1 MIEMEMNRMKRKVL
15 SFAMI
20 AALCLTMLPTAG
32 WAADAPVE
40 YIDFD
45 ENGVQITEPRS
56 CDQYSLVTENNTEW
70 NDSGENDGW
79 YVVNGTVEIGSA
91 GDDSAEDGSSDVDV
105 QRVTVGGDVHLILT
119 NNAKLTVNGGISVN
133 AGNSLTVYAQPAEND
148 KTTGSLTVENVEE
161 GNAGIGGDVQQ
172 SGGTITINGGEI
184 TATGGIGGAGIGG
197 GSKINVSGGTITIN
211 GGEITANGG
220 GNGAGIGGGS
230 ASSGGIITING
241 GTIATTGG
249 NLGAGIGSLGAGG
262 TIEINGGDIT
272 ATGGN
277 LGAGI
282 GGGDNDSGGEITIN
296 GGDEIVATGNGGG
309 AGIGGGNGG
318 AGGMI
323 EINGGNIT
331 ANGQGSSPAR
341 GGAGIGDGY
350 HGSGSTIKIHGGEIV
365 ATGYSGSAGIGSGF
379 AALASSAT
387 VINIDGGI
395 VIATG
400 SDGVSGLLGGAGIGG
415 GGAANS
421 SVAITISGGTV
432 TATGGKGADGIG
444 SGGYSNSSSQAS
456 TFSTGDAGHAVIY
469 ATAGEG
475 TDTEAIVGLK
485 ENNGAWN
492 AIVFVK
498 GENGSEANTG
508 KVYGNV
514 SLANDLTIKSDQSL
528 EIPDGTSLTVPA
540 EKTLKVESGGTL
552 TINGELVVYG
562 ELEGYTGDTS
572 KIHQKNQS
580 DTTWHTDATHHWYGC
595 AVSGCSTHQFDKAA
609 HNITD
614 GKCSVCGYVQPV
626 NITEQPADVTV
637 IEGESATFSV
647 AATGGGTLSYQWQQ
661 STDNGSNWTEIPG
674 ATSATYTIEKAT
686 LDMNDNQYRCVVKN
700 EADSEATSEAVTLT
714 VNKTTE
720 EPDPDEPGIDPDPDE
735 PGDEPSTDPD
745 DPAEDEPSDTP
756 STPVIPSEPDP
767 EIEVTEPAHGDV
779 EISPSKPEAGETVTI
794 TPTPDAGWEVED
806 VIVTDEDGECVPVRE
821 NPDGSWSYEQ
831 PKSDVTIEVIFGEV
845 APEPTVDVS
854 EIFLD
859 VDPDAWYKD
868 AVQFV
873 YDNGLMTGTSATEFA
888 PDVTTTR
895 AMIVSILA
903 RLEGVTAA
911 DDAGFSDVDDEWFAT
926 AVNWAASV
934 GVVNGFEDNT
944 FRPNDAITREQMAA
958 ILCNYAAWKG
968 EDVSAR
974 AELSRYSDA
983 AEISSWA
990 TDVMRWAVAENLI
1003 SGVTND
1009 TLQPQ
1014 GAATRAQV
1022 AAILQRFLSK

>member
-1 MIEMEMNRMKRKVL
+1 MKRKVL
-15 SFAMI
+15 SLAMI

-32 WAADAPVE
+32 WAADAPVA

-45 ENGVQITEPRS
+45 KDGVQITEPRS

-70 NDSGENDGW
+70 NASDENNGW
-79 YVVNGTVEIGSA
+79 YVVSGEVTIGKKEA
-91 GDDSAEDGSSDVDV
+91 P
-105 QRVTVGGDVHLILT
+105 QRVTVSGDVHLILA
-119 NNAKLTVNGGISVN
+119 NDAKLTVNGGISVN

-172 SGGTITINGGEI
+172 SGDTITINGGEI
-184 TATGGIGGAGIGG
+184 TATGGTSGSGIGG
-197 GSKINVSGGTITIN
+197 GSKINGAGGTITIN

-220 GNGAGIGGGS
+220 DK
-230 ASSGGIITING
+230 II
-241 GTIATTGG
+241 
-249 NLGAGIGSLGAGG
+249 
-262 TIEINGGDIT
+262 
-272 ATGGN
+272 
-277 LGAGI
+277 
-282 GGGDNDSGGEITIN
+282 
-296 GGDEIVATGNGGG
+296 ATGNGGG
-309 AGIGGGNGG
+309 AGIGGGNYG

-331 ANGQGSSPAR
+331 ANGQGSSSAC
-341 GGAGIGDGY
+341 GGAGIGG
-350 HGSGSTIKIHGGEIV
+350 GSQQSGGTITIHGGEIV

-379 AALASSAT
+379 AASIGSAT

-395 VIATG
+395 VTATC
-400 SDGVSGLLGGAGIGG
+400 SDDALETLGGAGIGG

-444 SGGYSNSSSQAS
+444 NGGGKSSSAQPA
-456 TFSTGDAGHAVIY
+456 TFSTGEDGNAVIY

-475 TDTEAIVGLK
+475 TDTEAIVGKDDTSNWRGVIFLGNDGK
-485 ENNGAWN
+485 IYGDSVTPNENFS
-492 AIVFVK
+492 VP
-498 GENGSEANTG
+498 ESST
-508 KVYGNV
+508 
-514 SLANDLTIKSDQSL
+514 LTIES
-528 EIPDGTSLTVPA
+528 G
-540 EKTLKVESGGTL
+540 KTLVVADEITLTNEGTITGSGAIRLYGTL
-552 TINGELVVYG
+552 TGKGTIESVQQVHPVRNLSLSETNLNMTV
-562 ELEGYTGDTS
+562 GDEPATLTATVEP
-572 KIHQKNQS
+572 
-580 DTTWHTDATHHWYGC
+580 DTATNKDVTWSSSADSVATV
-595 AVSGCSTHQFDKAA
+595 A
-609 HNITD
+609 D
-614 GKCSVCGYVQPV
+614 GKVTAVAAGSATITATSVDDPA
-626 NITEQPADVTV
+626 ITATCEVTV
-637 IEGESATFSV
+637 KEASDPDP
-647 AATGGGTLSYQWQQ
+647 GT
-661 STDNGSNWTEIPG
+661 
-674 ATSATYTIEKAT
+674 
-686 LDMNDNQYRCVVKN
+686 
-700 EADSEATSEAVTLT
+700 
-714 VNKTTE
+714 
-720 EPDPDEPGIDPDPDE
+720 DPDEPGIDPDPDE
-735 PGDEPSTDPD
+735 PGGEPSTEPD
-745 DPAEDEPSDTP
+745 DPAEDDPSDTP
-756 STPVIPSEPDP
+756 STPDD
-767 EIEVTEPAHGDV
+767 GY
-779 EISPSKPEAGETVTI
+779 
-794 TPTPDAGWEVED
+794 EVED
-806 VIVTDEDGECVPVRE
+806 VIVTDEDGEGVPVRE

-831 PKSDVTIEVIFGEV
+831 PKSDVTIEVIFGEI

-868 AVQFV
+868 AVQFA

-903 RLEGVTAA
+903 RLEGMTAA

-944 FRPNDAITREQMAA
+944 FRPNDAITREQLAA

-983 AEISSWA
+983 AAVSSWA

-1003 SGVTND
+1003 SGVTTD
-1009 TLQPQ
+1009 ELQPQ

>member
-1 MIEMEMNRMKRKVL
+1 MIEMEMNQMKRKVL
-15 SFAMI
+15 SLAMI

-70 NDSGENDGW
+70 NASDENNGW
-79 YVVNGTVEIGSA
+79 YVVSGEVTIGKKEA
-91 GDDSAEDGSSDVDV
+91 P
-105 QRVTVGGDVHLILT
+105 QRVTVSGDVHLILA
-119 NNAKLTVNGGISVN
+119 NDAKLTVNGGISVN

-172 SGGTITINGGEI
+172 SGDTITINGGEI
-184 TATGGIGGAGIGG
+184 TATGGTSGSGIGG
-197 GSKINVSGGTITIN
+197 GSKINGSGGTITIN

-220 GNGAGIGGGS
+220 DNGAGIGGGS

-296 GGDEIVATGNGGG
+296 GGDKIIATGNGGG
-309 AGIGGGNGG
+309 AGIGGGNYG

-331 ANGQGSSPAR
+331 ANGQGSSSAC
-341 GGAGIGDGY
+341 GGAGIGG
-350 HGSGSTIKIHGGEIV
+350 GSQQSGGTITIHGGEIV

-379 AALASSAT
+379 AASIGSAT

-395 VIATG
+395 VTATC
-400 SDGVSGLLGGAGIGG
+400 SDDALETLGGAGIGG

-444 SGGYSNSSSQAS
+444 NGGGKSSSAQPA
-456 TFSTGDAGHAVIY
+456 TFSTGEDGNAVIY

-475 TDTEAIVGLK
+475 TDTEAIVGKDDTSNWRGVIFLGNDGK
-485 ENNGAWN
+485 IYGDSVTPNENFS
-492 AIVFVK
+492 VP
-498 GENGSEANTG
+498 ESST
-508 KVYGNV
+508 
-514 SLANDLTIKSDQSL
+514 LTIES
-528 EIPDGTSLTVPA
+528 G
-540 EKTLKVESGGTL
+540 KTLVVADEITLTNEGTITGSGAIRLYGTL
-552 TINGELVVYG
+552 TGKGTIESVQQVHPVRNLSLSETNLNMTVGDEPATLTATVEPDTATNKDVTWSSSADSVATVVDG
-562 ELEGYTGDTS
+562 TVTAVAAGS
-572 KIHQKNQS
+572 
-580 DTTWHTDATHHWYGC
+580 ATITAISVDDPDIKATC
-595 AVSGCSTHQFDKAA
+595 AVTVKEAGNPDPG
-609 HNITD
+609 TD
-614 GKCSVCGYVQPV
+614 P
-626 NITEQPADVTV
+626 
-637 IEGESATFSV
+637 
-647 AATGGGTLSYQWQQ
+647 
-661 STDNGSNWTEIPG
+661 
-674 ATSATYTIEKAT
+674 
-686 LDMNDNQYRCVVKN
+686 
-700 EADSEATSEAVTLT
+700 
-714 VNKTTE
+714 E
-720 EPDPDEPGIDPDPDE
+720 EPGTDPDPE
-735 PGDEPSTDPD
+735 PGTDPDDPSTEPD

-794 TPTPDAGWEVED
+794 TPTPDDGYEVED

-868 AVQFV
+868 AVQFA

-911 DDAGFSDVDDEWFAT
+911 DDAGFTDVDDEWFAT

-944 FRPNDAITREQMAA
+944 FRPNDAITREQLAA

-983 AEISSWA
+983 AAISSWA

-1003 SGVTND
+1003 SGVTTD
-1009 TLQPQ
+1009 ELQPQ

>member
-1 MIEMEMNRMKRKVL
+1 MKRKVL
-15 SFAMI
+15 SLAMI

-32 WAADAPVE
+32 WAADDPVT

-45 ENGVQITEPRS
+45 KDGEQITEN
-56 CDQYSLVTENNTEW
+56 CEEYTEITESTSTTW
-70 NDSGENDGW
+70 STGW
-79 YVVNGTVEIGSA
+79 YVVSGEVTIGTKEA
-91 GDDSAEDGSSDVDV
+91 P
-105 QRVTVGGDVHLILT
+105 QRVTISGDVHLILA
-119 NNAKLTVNGGISVN
+119 NNAKLTVNGGIGVN
-133 AGNSLTVYAQPAEND
+133 ENNSLTIYAQPAEKD
-148 KTTGSLTVENVEE
+148 KTMGSLTVENVEE
-161 GNAGIGGDVQQ
+161 GNAGIGGVVQQ

-184 TATGGIGGAGIGG
+184 NATGGTGGAGIGG
-197 GSKINVSGGTITIN
+197 GSKINGSGGTITIN
-211 GGEITANGG
+211 GGEITADGG
-220 GNGAGIGGGS
+220 DNGAGIGGGS

-282 GGGDNDSGGEITIN
+282 GGGTNGSGGEIEIN
-296 GGDEIVATGNGGG
+296 GGDKIIATGNGGG
-309 AGIGGGNGG
+309 AGIGGGNYG

-331 ANGQGSSPAR
+331 ANGQGSSSAR
-341 GGAGIGDGY
+341 GGAGIGGGY
-350 HGSGSTIKIHGGEIV
+350 NGSGSTIKIHGGEIT

-395 VIATG
+395 VTATC
-400 SDGVSGLLGGAGIGG
+400 SDGASELLGGAGIGSG
-415 GGAANS
+415 GYPAGS
-421 SVAITISGGTV
+421 STITISGGTV

-444 SGGYSNSSSQAS
+444 NGGGKSSLSQPA
-456 TFSTGDAGHAVIY
+456 TFSTGEDGNAVIY

-475 TDTEAIVGLK
+475 GEAIVGQDDTG
-485 ENNGAWN
+485 EWN

-562 ELEGYTGDTS
+562 KLAGYDGDDFHRAD
-572 KIHQKNQS
+572 K
-580 DTTWHTDATHHWYGC
+580 TTWSTDATHHWHTC
-595 AVSGCSTHQFDKAA
+595 AIENCTTHQFDKAA

-626 NITEQPADVTV
+626 NITKQPTAVTAT
-637 IEGESATFSV
+637 EGESATFSV

-674 ATSATYTIEKAT
+674 ATSATYTIEKTT
-686 LDMNDNQYRCVVKN
+686 LDMSGNQYRCVVKN
-700 EADSEATSEAVTLT
+700 DADSEATSDAVTLT

-720 EPDPDEPGIDPDPDE
+720 EPDPEEPGTDPEEPGTDPDE
-735 PGDEPSTDPD
+735 PSTEPD
-745 DPAEDEPSDTP
+745 DPAEDDSSDNP
-756 STPVIPSEPDP
+756 STPVIPSDPDP

-779 EISPSKPEAGETVTI
+779 EISPANPEAGDTVTI

-806 VIVTDEDGECVPVRE
+806 VIVTDEDGEGVPVTE

-831 PKSDVTIEVIFGEV
+831 PESDVTIEVIFGEI
-845 APEPTVDVS
+845 APEPSVDVS

-911 DDAGFSDVDDEWFAT
+911 DDAGFSDVDDEWFAM

-944 FRPNDAITREQMAA
+944 FRPNDAITREQLAA
-958 ILCNYAAWKG
+958 ILCNYAAWNG

-983 AEISSWA
+983 AAISSWA

-1003 SGVTND
+1003 SGVTTD
-1009 TLQPQ
+1009 ELQPQ

-1022 AAILQRFLSK
+1022 AAILERFLTR

>member
-1 MIEMEMNRMKRKVL
+1 MIEMEMNQMKRKVL
-15 SFAMI
+15 SLAMI
-20 AALCLTMLPTAG
+20 VALCLTMLPTAG

-70 NDSGENDGW
+70 NASDENNGW
-79 YVVNGTVEIGSA
+79 YVVSGEVTIGKKEA
-91 GDDSAEDGSSDVDV
+91 P
-105 QRVTVGGDVHLILT
+105 QRVTVSGDVHLILA
-119 NNAKLTVNGGISVN
+119 NDAKLTVNGGISVN

-172 SGGTITINGGEI
+172 SGDTITTNGGEI
-184 TATGGIGGAGIGG
+184 TATGGTSGSGIGG
-197 GSKINVSGGTITIN
+197 GSKINGSGGTITIN

-220 GNGAGIGGGS
+220 DNGAGIGGGS

-296 GGDEIVATGNGGG
+296 GGDKIIATGNGGG
-309 AGIGGGNGG
+309 AGIGGGNYG

-331 ANGQGSSPAR
+331 ANGQGSSSAC
-341 GGAGIGDGY
+341 GGAGIGG
-350 HGSGSTIKIHGGEIV
+350 GSQQSGGTITIHGGEIV

-379 AALASSAT
+379 AASIGSAT

-395 VIATG
+395 VTATC
-400 SDGVSGLLGGAGIGG
+400 SDDALETLGGAGIGG

-444 SGGYSNSSSQAS
+444 NGGGKSSSAQPA
-456 TFSTGDAGHAVIY
+456 TFSTGEDGNAVIY

-475 TDTEAIVGLK
+475 TDTEAIVGKDDASNWRGVIFLGNDGK
-485 ENNGAWN
+485 IYGDSVTPNENFSVPESSTL
-492 AIVFVK
+492 AIES
-498 GENGSEANTG
+498 G
-508 KVYGNV
+508 
-514 SLANDLTIKSDQSL
+514 
-528 EIPDGTSLTVPA
+528 
-540 EKTLKVESGGTL
+540 KTLVVADEITLTNEGTITGSGAIRLYGTL
-552 TINGELVVYG
+552 TGKGTIESVQQVHPVRNLSLSETNLNMTV
-562 ELEGYTGDTS
+562 GDEPATL
-572 KIHQKNQS
+572 
-580 DTTWHTDATHHWYGC
+580 TATVEPTDATNPTVTWSSSNDSVVTVADGKVTAVAAGSATITAISVDDPDIKATC
-595 AVSGCSTHQFDKAA
+595 AVTVKEAGNPDPG
-609 HNITD
+609 TD
-614 GKCSVCGYVQPV
+614 P
-626 NITEQPADVTV
+626 
-637 IEGESATFSV
+637 
-647 AATGGGTLSYQWQQ
+647 
-661 STDNGSNWTEIPG
+661 
-674 ATSATYTIEKAT
+674 
-686 LDMNDNQYRCVVKN
+686 
-700 EADSEATSEAVTLT
+700 
-714 VNKTTE
+714 E
-720 EPDPDEPGIDPDPDE
+720 EPGTDPDPE
-735 PGDEPSTDPD
+735 PGTDPDDPSTEPD

-794 TPTPDAGWEVED
+794 TPTPDDGYEVED

-868 AVQFV
+868 AVQFA

-911 DDAGFSDVDDEWFAT
+911 DDAGFTDVDDEWFAT
-926 AVNWAASV
+926 AVNWAAS
-934 GVVNGFEDNT
+934 
-944 FRPNDAITREQMAA
+944 AA
-958 ILCNYAAWKG
+958 
-968 EDVSAR
+968 AR
-974 AELSRYSDA
+974 AALQSRTVWPQTVKGYS
-983 AEISSWA
+983 SSG
-990 TDVMRWAVAENLI
+990 
-1003 SGVTND
+1003 SGPANWTNFSSI
-1009 TLQPQ
+1009 
-1014 GAATRAQV
+1014 R
-1022 AAILQRFLSK
+1022 

>member
-1 MIEMEMNRMKRKVL
+1 MEMNHMKRKVL
-15 SFAMI
+15 SLAMI

-70 NDSGENDGW
+70 NASDENNGW
-79 YVVNGTVEIGSA
+79 YVVSGEVTIGKKEA
-91 GDDSAEDGSSDVDV
+91 P
-105 QRVTVGGDVHLILT
+105 QRVTVSGDVHLILA
-119 NNAKLTVNGGISVN
+119 NDAKLTVNGGISVN

-184 TATGGIGGAGIGG
+184 TA
-197 GSKINVSGGTITIN
+197 N
-211 GGEITANGG
+211 GGD
-220 GNGAGIGGGS
+220 NGAGIGGGS

-249 NLGAGIGSLGAGG
+249 NLGAGIGGGSQQSGG
-262 TIEINGGDIT
+262 TIT
-272 ATGGN
+272 
-277 LGAGI
+277 
-282 GGGDNDSGGEITIN
+282 
-296 GGDEIVATGNGGG
+296 
-309 AGIGGGNGG
+309 
-318 AGGMI
+318 
-323 EINGGNIT
+323 
-331 ANGQGSSPAR
+331 
-341 GGAGIGDGY
+341 
-350 HGSGSTIKIHGGEIV
+350 IHGGEIV

-379 AALASSAT
+379 AASIGSAT

-395 VIATG
+395 VTATC
-400 SDGVSGLLGGAGIGG
+400 SDDALETLGGAGIGG

-444 SGGYSNSSSQAS
+444 NGGGKSSSAQPA
-456 TFSTGDAGHAVIY
+456 TFSTGEDGNAVIY

-475 TDTEAIVGLK
+475 TDTEAIVGKDDTSNWRGVIFLGNDGK
-485 ENNGAWN
+485 IYGDSVTPNENFS
-492 AIVFVK
+492 VP
-498 GENGSEANTG
+498 ESST
-508 KVYGNV
+508 
-514 SLANDLTIKSDQSL
+514 LTIES
-528 EIPDGTSLTVPA
+528 G
-540 EKTLKVESGGTL
+540 KTLVVADEITLTNEGTITGSGAGAIRLYGTL
-552 TINGELVVYG
+552 TGKGTIESVQQVHPVRNLSLSETNLNMTV
-562 ELEGYTGDTS
+562 GDEPATL
-572 KIHQKNQS
+572 
-580 DTTWHTDATHHWYGC
+580 TATVEPTDATNPTVTWSSSNDSVVTVADGKVTAVAAGSATITAISVDDPDIKATC
-595 AVSGCSTHQFDKAA
+595 AVTVKEAGNPDPG
-609 HNITD
+609 TD
-614 GKCSVCGYVQPV
+614 P
-626 NITEQPADVTV
+626 
-637 IEGESATFSV
+637 
-647 AATGGGTLSYQWQQ
+647 
-661 STDNGSNWTEIPG
+661 
-674 ATSATYTIEKAT
+674 
-686 LDMNDNQYRCVVKN
+686 
-700 EADSEATSEAVTLT
+700 
-714 VNKTTE
+714 E
-720 EPDPDEPGIDPDPDE
+720 EPGTDPDPE
-735 PGDEPSTDPD
+735 PGTDPDDPSTEPD

-756 STPVIPSEPDP
+756 SMPVIPSEPDP

-806 VIVTDEDGECVPVRE
+806 VIVTDEDGEGVPVTE

-831 PKSDVTIEVIFGEV
+831 PESDVTIEVIFGEV

-911 DDAGFSDVDDEWFAT
+911 DDAGFTDVDDEWFAT
-926 AVNWAASV
+926 AVNWAAS
-934 GVVNGFEDNT
+934 
-944 FRPNDAITREQMAA
+944 AA
-958 ILCNYAAWKG
+958 
-968 EDVSAR
+968 AR
-974 AELSRYSDA
+974 AALQSRTVWPQTVKGYS
-983 AEISSWA
+983 SSG
-990 TDVMRWAVAENLI
+990 
-1003 SGVTND
+1003 SGPANWTNFSSI
-1009 TLQPQ
+1009 
-1014 GAATRAQV
+1014 R
-1022 AAILQRFLSK
+1022 

>member
-1 MIEMEMNRMKRKVL
+1 MIEMEMNQMKRKVL
-15 SFAMI
+15 SLAMI

-70 NDSGENDGW
+70 NASDENNGW
-79 YVVNGTVEIGSA
+79 YVVSGEVTIGEKEA
-91 GDDSAEDGSSDVDV
+91 P
-105 QRVTVGGDVHLILT
+105 QRVTVSGDVHLILA
-119 NNAKLTVNGGISVN
+119 NDAKLTVNGGISVN

-172 SGGTITINGGEI
+172 SGDTITINGGEI
-184 TATGGIGGAGIGG
+184 TATGGTSGSGIGG
-197 GSKINVSGGTITIN
+197 GSKINDSGGTITIN

-220 GNGAGIGGGS
+220 DNGAGIGGGS

-249 NLGAGIGSLGAGG
+249 NLGAGIGGGSQQSGG
-262 TIEINGGDIT
+262 TIT
-272 ATGGN
+272 
-277 LGAGI
+277 
-282 GGGDNDSGGEITIN
+282 
-296 GGDEIVATGNGGG
+296 
-309 AGIGGGNGG
+309 
-318 AGGMI
+318 
-323 EINGGNIT
+323 
-331 ANGQGSSPAR
+331 
-341 GGAGIGDGY
+341 
-350 HGSGSTIKIHGGEIV
+350 IHGGEIV

-379 AALASSAT
+379 AASIGSAT

-395 VIATG
+395 VTATC
-400 SDGVSGLLGGAGIGG
+400 SDDALETLGGAGIGG

-444 SGGYSNSSSQAS
+444 NGGGKSSSAQTA
-456 TFSTGDAGHAVIY
+456 TFSTGEDGNAVIY

-475 TDTEAIVGLK
+475 TDTEAIVGKDDTSNWRGVIFLGNDGK
-485 ENNGAWN
+485 IYGDSVTPNENFS
-492 AIVFVK
+492 VP
-498 GENGSEANTG
+498 ESST
-508 KVYGNV
+508 
-514 SLANDLTIKSDQSL
+514 LTIES
-528 EIPDGTSLTVPA
+528 G
-540 EKTLKVESGGTL
+540 KTLVVADEITLTNEGTITGSGAIRLYGTL
-552 TINGELVVYG
+552 TGKGTIESVQQVHPVRNLSLSETNLNMTV
-562 ELEGYTGDTS
+562 GDEPATL
-572 KIHQKNQS
+572 
-580 DTTWHTDATHHWYGC
+580 TATVEPTDATNPTVTWSSSNDSVVTVADGKVTAVAAGSATITAISVDDPDIKATC
-595 AVSGCSTHQFDKAA
+595 AVTVKEAGNPDPG
-609 HNITD
+609 TD
-614 GKCSVCGYVQPV
+614 P
-626 NITEQPADVTV
+626 
-637 IEGESATFSV
+637 
-647 AATGGGTLSYQWQQ
+647 
-661 STDNGSNWTEIPG
+661 
-674 ATSATYTIEKAT
+674 
-686 LDMNDNQYRCVVKN
+686 
-700 EADSEATSEAVTLT
+700 
-714 VNKTTE
+714 E
-720 EPDPDEPGIDPDPDE
+720 EPGTDPDPE
-735 PGDEPSTDPD
+735 PGTDPDDPSTEPD

-794 TPTPDAGWEVED
+794 TPTPDDGYEVED

-845 APEPTVDVS
+845 APEPSVDVS

-868 AVQFV
+868 AVQFA

-911 DDAGFSDVDDEWFAT
+911 DDAGFTDVDDEWFAT
-926 AVNWAASV
+926 AVNWAASAEARV
-934 GVVNGFEDNT
+934 SLQSRTVWPQTV
-944 FRPNDAITREQMAA
+944 
-958 ILCNYAAWKG
+958 KG
-968 EDVSAR
+968 
-974 AELSRYSDA
+974 YS
-983 AEISSWA
+983 SSG
-990 TDVMRWAVAENLI
+990 
-1003 SGVTND
+1003 SGPANWTNFSSI
-1009 TLQPQ
+1009 
-1014 GAATRAQV
+1014 R
-1022 AAILQRFLSK
+1022 

>member
-1 MIEMEMNRMKRKVL
+1 MEMNQMKRKVL
-15 SFAMI
+15 SLAMI

-70 NDSGENDGW
+70 NASDENNGW
-79 YVVNGTVEIGSA
+79 YVVSGEVTIGKKEA
-91 GDDSAEDGSSDVDV
+91 P
-105 QRVTVGGDVHLILT
+105 QRVTVSGDVHLILA
-119 NNAKLTVNGGISVN
+119 NDAKLTVNGGISVN

-161 GNAGIGGDVQQ
+161 GNAGIGG
-172 SGGTITINGGEI
+172 
-184 TATGGIGGAGIGG
+184 
-197 GSKINVSGGTITIN
+197 GSKINGSGGTITIN

-220 GNGAGIGGGS
+220 DNGAGIGGGS

-296 GGDEIVATGNGGG
+296 GGDKIIATGNGGG
-309 AGIGGGNGG
+309 AGIGGGNYG

-331 ANGQGSSPAR
+331 ANGQGSSSAC
-341 GGAGIGDGY
+341 GGAGIGG
-350 HGSGSTIKIHGGEIV
+350 GSQQSGGTITIHGGEIT

-400 SDGVSGLLGGAGIGG
+400 SDGASGLLGGAGIGG
-415 GGAANS
+415 GGETNS

-444 SGGYSNSSSQAS
+444 NGGDSNLSSQPA
-456 TFSTGDAGHAVIY
+456 TFFTGEDGHAVIY

-475 TDTEAIVGLK
+475 NDTEAIVGLK

-514 SLANDLTIKSDQSL
+514 SLANDLTIKDKQSL
-528 EIPDGTSLTVPA
+528 EIPEGTSLEILEDVTLEIA
-540 EKTLKVESGGTL
+540 EGGML

-562 ELEGYTGDTS
+562 DLAGYDGDDFHRAD
-572 KIHQKNQS
+572 K
-580 DTTWHTDATHHWYGC
+580 TTWSTDATHHWHTC
-595 AVSGCSTHQFDKAA
+595 AIENCVEHQFDKAA
-609 HNITD
+609 HSFTD
-614 GKCSVCGYVQPV
+614 GKCSVCDYVQPV
-626 NITEQPADVTV
+626 ESLSLSETSLTMTVGDEPATLTATVEPTDATNPTVTWSSSNDSVVTV
-637 IEGESATFSV
+637 ADGKVTAV
-647 AATGGGTLSYQWQQ
+647 AAGF
-661 STDNGSNWTEIPG
+661 
-674 ATSATYTIEKAT
+674 ATITAISA
-686 LDMNDNQYRCVVKN
+686 D
-700 EADSEATSEAVTLT
+700 
-714 VNKTTE
+714 
-720 EPDPDEPGIDPDPDE
+720 DPDITATCEVTVKEASDPDPGTDPEE
-735 PGDEPSTDPD
+735 PGTDPDPEPGTDPD
-745 DPAEDEPSDTP
+745 DPSTEPDDPVEDDPSDKP

-779 EISPSKPEAGETVTI
+779 EISPAKPEAGETVTI

-806 VIVTDEDGECVPVRE
+806 VIVTDEDGEGVPVIE

-831 PKSDVTIEVIFGEV
+831 PESDVTIEVIFGEV

-868 AVQFV
+868 AVQFA

-895 AMIVSILA
+895 DFLMWTMNGLP
-903 RLEGVTAA
+903 RL
-911 DDAGFSDVDDEWFAT
+911 
-926 AVNWAASV
+926 
-934 GVVNGFEDNT
+934 
-944 FRPNDAITREQMAA
+944 
-958 ILCNYAAWKG
+958 
-968 EDVSAR
+968 
-974 AELSRYSDA
+974 
-983 AEISSWA
+983 
-990 TDVMRWAVAENLI
+990 
-1003 SGVTND
+1003 
-1009 TLQPQ
+1009 
-1014 GAATRAQV
+1014 
-1022 AAILQRFLSK
+1022 

>member
-1 MIEMEMNRMKRKVL
+1 MEMNQMKRKVL
-15 SFAMI
+15 SLAMI

-70 NDSGENDGW
+70 NASDENNGW
-79 YVVNGTVEIGSA
+79 YVVSGEVTIGKKEA
-91 GDDSAEDGSSDVDV
+91 P
-105 QRVTVGGDVHLILT
+105 QRVTVSGDVHLILA
-119 NNAKLTVNGGISVN
+119 NDAKLTVNGGISVN

-172 SGGTITINGGEI
+172 SGDTITINGGET
-184 TATGGIGGAGIGG
+184 TATGGLFGAGIGG
-197 GSKINVSGGTITIN
+197 GDNGSGGMITIN

-220 GNGAGIGGGS
+220 DNGAGIGGGS

-249 NLGAGIGSLGAGG
+249 NLGAGIGGGSQQSGG
-262 TIEINGGDIT
+262 TIT
-272 ATGGN
+272 
-277 LGAGI
+277 
-282 GGGDNDSGGEITIN
+282 
-296 GGDEIVATGNGGG
+296 
-309 AGIGGGNGG
+309 
-318 AGGMI
+318 
-323 EINGGNIT
+323 
-331 ANGQGSSPAR
+331 
-341 GGAGIGDGY
+341 
-350 HGSGSTIKIHGGEIV
+350 IHGGEIV

-379 AALASSAT
+379 AASIGSAT

-395 VIATG
+395 VTATC
-400 SDGVSGLLGGAGIGG
+400 SDDALETLGGAGIGG

-444 SGGYSNSSSQAS
+444 NGGGKSSSAQTA
-456 TFSTGDAGHAVIY
+456 TFSTGEDGNAVIY

-475 TDTEAIVGLK
+475 TDTEAIVGKDDTSNWRGVIFLGNDGK
-485 ENNGAWN
+485 IYGDSVTPNENFS
-492 AIVFVK
+492 VP
-498 GENGSEANTG
+498 ESST
-508 KVYGNV
+508 
-514 SLANDLTIKSDQSL
+514 LTIES
-528 EIPDGTSLTVPA
+528 G
-540 EKTLKVESGGTL
+540 KTLVVADEITLTNEGTITGSGAIRLYGTL
-552 TINGELVVYG
+552 TGKGTIESVQQVHPVRNLSLSETNLNMTV
-562 ELEGYTGDTS
+562 GDEPATL
-572 KIHQKNQS
+572 
-580 DTTWHTDATHHWYGC
+580 TATVEPTDATNPTVTWSSSNDSVVTVADGKVTAVAAGSATITAISVDDPDIKATC
-595 AVSGCSTHQFDKAA
+595 AVTVKEAGNPDPG
-609 HNITD
+609 TD
-614 GKCSVCGYVQPV
+614 P
-626 NITEQPADVTV
+626 
-637 IEGESATFSV
+637 
-647 AATGGGTLSYQWQQ
+647 
-661 STDNGSNWTEIPG
+661 
-674 ATSATYTIEKAT
+674 
-686 LDMNDNQYRCVVKN
+686 
-700 EADSEATSEAVTLT
+700 
-714 VNKTTE
+714 E
-720 EPDPDEPGIDPDPDE
+720 EPGTDPDPE
-735 PGDEPSTDPD
+735 PGTDPDDPSTEPD

-756 STPVIPSEPDP
+756 STPVIPSEPDS

-794 TPTPDAGWEVED
+794 TPTPDDGYEVED

-868 AVQFV
+868 AVQFA

-911 DDAGFSDVDDEWFAT
+911 DDAGFTDVDDEWFAT
-926 AVNWAASV
+926 AVNWAASA
-934 GVVNGFEDNT
+934 E
-944 FRPNDAITREQMAA
+944 
-958 ILCNYAAWKG
+958 
-968 EDVSAR
+968 AR
-974 AELSRYSDA
+974 AALQSRTVWPQTVKGYS
-983 AEISSWA
+983 SSG
-990 TDVMRWAVAENLI
+990 
-1003 SGVTND
+1003 SGPANWTNFSSI
-1009 TLQPQ
+1009 
-1014 GAATRAQV
+1014 R
-1022 AAILQRFLSK
+1022 

>member
-1 MIEMEMNRMKRKVL
+1 MEMNQMKRKVL
-15 SFAMI
+15 SLAMI

-32 WAADAPVE
+32 WAADGDPVA

-45 ENGVQITEPRS
+45 KDGEQIEEPRS
-56 CDQYSLVTENNTEW
+56 CDQYSLATKNDTAW

-133 AGNSLTVYAQPAEND
+133 AGNSLTIYAQPAEKD
-148 KTTGSLTVENVEE
+148 KTMGSLTVENVEVD
-161 GNAGIGGDVQQ
+161 NAGIGGDDEKD
-172 SGGTITINGGEI
+172 GGTITINGGSV
-184 TATGGIGGAGIGG
+184 TATGG
-197 GSKINVSGGTITIN
+197 
-211 GGEITANGG
+211 
-220 GNGAGIGGGS
+220 
-230 ASSGGIITING
+230 
-241 GTIATTGG
+241 
-249 NLGAGIGSLGAGG
+249 LF
-262 TIEINGGDIT
+262 
-272 ATGGN
+272 
-277 LGAGI
+277 GAGI
-282 GGGDNDSGGEITIN
+282 GGGDNGSGGMIEINGGEIIATGGSYGAGIGGGDDGAGGGITIN
-296 GGDEIVATGNGGG
+296 GGDEIVATGNDGGTGIGGGMAGAGGTIEINGGVIHATAANYGG
-309 AGIGGGNGG
+309 AGIGSG
-318 AGGMI
+318 AYASTENDETI
-323 EINGGNIT
+323 INIT
-331 ANGQGSSPAR
+331 GGSVMAT
-341 GGAGIGDGY
+341 G
-350 HGSGSTIKIHGGEIV
+350 GSGSSMG
-365 ATGYSGSAGIGSGF
+365 SGAGIGSGGD
-379 AALASSAT
+379 SR
-387 VINIDGGI
+387 
-395 VIATG
+395 TG
-400 SDGVSGLLGGAGIGG
+400 SLVRIMISGGTVVAQGGNPMSTSGSPGGAGTGSGG
-415 GGAANS
+415 YSANS
-421 SVAITISGGTV
+421 STITISGGMVTV
-432 TATGGKGADGIG
+432 SGGKGADGIG
-444 SGGYSNSSSQAS
+444 DGGNNSSSSQAA
-456 TFSTGDAGHAVIY
+456 TFSTGDAGNAVIY

-475 TDTEAIVGLK
+475 NDTEAIVGLK

-626 NITEQPADVTV
+626 ESLSLSETSLTMTVGDSKTLTATVEPDTATNKDVTWSSSADSV
-637 IEGESATFSV
+637 ATVVDGTVTAVAAGSATIT
-647 AATGGGTLSYQWQQ
+647 A
-661 STDNGSNWTEIPG
+661 I
-674 ATSATYTIEKAT
+674 SADDPDIKAT
-686 LDMNDNQYRCVVKN
+686 CEVTVK
-700 EADSEATSEAVTLT
+700 EASDPDPGTDP
-714 VNKTTE
+714 E
-720 EPDPDEPGIDPDPDE
+720 EPGTDPDPDE
-735 PGDEPSTDPD
+735 PSTEPD
-745 DPAEDEPSDTP
+745 DPVEDDPSDKP
-756 STPVIPSEPDP
+756 STPVTSSDPDP

-779 EISPSKPEAGETVTI
+779 EISPSKPEAGETVMI
-794 TPTPDAGWEVED
+794 TPTPDAGYEVED
-806 VIVTDEDGECVPVRE
+806 VIVTDEDGEGVPVTE

-831 PKSDVTIEVIFGEV
+831 PESDVTIEVIFGEI
-845 APEPTVDVS
+845 APEPSVDVS

-868 AVQFV
+868 AVQFA
-873 YDNGLMTGTSATEFA
+873 YDNGLMTGTSDTEFA

-911 DDAGFSDVDDEWFAT
+911 DDAGFTDVDDEWFAT

-944 FRPNDAITREQMAA
+944 FRPNDAITREQLAA

-983 AEISSWA
+983 AAISSWA

-1003 SGVTND
+1003 SGVTTD
-1009 TLQPQ
+1009 ELQPQ

>member
-1 MIEMEMNRMKRKVL
+1 MKRKVL
-15 SFAMI
+15 SLAMI

-32 WAADAPVE
+32 WAADGDPVA

-45 ENGVQITEPRS
+45 KDGEQIEEPRS
-56 CDQYSLVTENNTEW
+56 CDQYSLVTKNDTAW

-133 AGNSLTVYAQPAEND
+133 AGNSLTIYAQPAEND

-172 SGGTITINGGEI
+172 SGDTITINGGEI
-184 TATGGIGGAGIGG
+184 TATGGTSGSGIGG
-197 GSKINVSGGTITIN
+197 GSKINGSGGTITIN

-220 GNGAGIGGGS
+220 DNGAGIGGGS

-249 NLGAGIGSLGAGG
+249 NLGAGIGSFGAGG

-277 LGAGI
+277 Y
-282 GGGDNDSGGEITIN
+282 
-296 GGDEIVATGNGGG
+296 
-309 AGIGGGNGG
+309 G

-331 ANGQGSSPAR
+331 ANGQGSSSAC
-341 GGAGIGDGY
+341 GGAGIGG
-350 HGSGSTIKIHGGEIV
+350 GSQQSGGTITIHGGEIV

-379 AALASSAT
+379 AASIGSAT

-395 VIATG
+395 VTATC
-400 SDGVSGLLGGAGIGG
+400 SDDALETLGGAGIGG

-444 SGGYSNSSSQAS
+444 NGGGKSSSAQPA
-456 TFSTGDAGHAVIY
+456 TFSTGEDGNAVIY

-475 TDTEAIVGLK
+475 TDTEAIVGKDDTSNWRGVIFLGNDGK
-485 ENNGAWN
+485 IYGDSVTPNENFSVPESSA
-492 AIVFVK
+492 
-498 GENGSEANTG
+498 
-508 KVYGNV
+508 
-514 SLANDLTIKSDQSL
+514 LTIES
-528 EIPDGTSLTVPA
+528 G
-540 EKTLKVESGGTL
+540 KTLVVADEITLTNEGTITGSGAIRLYGTL
-552 TINGELVVYG
+552 TGKGTIESVQQVHPVRNLSLSETNLNMTV
-562 ELEGYTGDTS
+562 GDEPATL
-572 KIHQKNQS
+572 
-580 DTTWHTDATHHWYGC
+580 TATVEPTDATNPTVTWSSSNDSVVTVADGKVTAVAAGSATITAISVDDPDIKATC
-595 AVSGCSTHQFDKAA
+595 AVTVKEAGNPDPG
-609 HNITD
+609 TD
-614 GKCSVCGYVQPV
+614 P
-626 NITEQPADVTV
+626 
-637 IEGESATFSV
+637 
-647 AATGGGTLSYQWQQ
+647 
-661 STDNGSNWTEIPG
+661 
-674 ATSATYTIEKAT
+674 
-686 LDMNDNQYRCVVKN
+686 
-700 EADSEATSEAVTLT
+700 
-714 VNKTTE
+714 E
-720 EPDPDEPGIDPDPDE
+720 EPGTDPDPE
-735 PGDEPSTDPD
+735 PGTDPDDPSTEPD

-794 TPTPDAGWEVED
+794 TPTPDDGYEVED

-868 AVQFV
+868 AVQFA

-911 DDAGFSDVDDEWFAT
+911 DDAGFTDVDDEWFAT
-926 AVNWAASV
+926 AVNWAAS
-934 GVVNGFEDNT
+934 
-944 FRPNDAITREQMAA
+944 AA
-958 ILCNYAAWKG
+958 
-968 EDVSAR
+968 AR
-974 AELSRYSDA
+974 AALQSRTVWPQTVKGYS
-983 AEISSWA
+983 SSG
-990 TDVMRWAVAENLI
+990 
-1003 SGVTND
+1003 SGPANWTNFSSI
-1009 TLQPQ
+1009 
-1014 GAATRAQV
+1014 R
-1022 AAILQRFLSK
+1022 

>member
-1 MIEMEMNRMKRKVL
+1 MIEMEMNQMKRKVL
-15 SFAMI
+15 SLAMI

-70 NDSGENDGW
+70 NASDENNGW
-79 YVVNGTVEIGSA
+79 YVVSGEVTIGKKEA
-91 GDDSAEDGSSDVDV
+91 P
-105 QRVTVGGDVHLILT
+105 QRVTVSGDVHLILA
-119 NNAKLTVNGGISVN
+119 NDAKLTVNGGISVN

-172 SGGTITINGGEI
+172 SGDTITINGGEI
-184 TATGGIGGAGIGG
+184 TAIGGTSGSGIGG
-197 GSKINVSGGTITIN
+197 GSKINGSGGTITIN

-220 GNGAGIGGGS
+220 DNGAGIGGGS

-282 GGGDNDSGGEITIN
+282 GGGNY
-296 GGDEIVATGNGGG
+296 
-309 AGIGGGNGG
+309 G

-331 ANGQGSSPAR
+331 ANGQGSSSAC
-341 GGAGIGDGY
+341 GGAGIGG
-350 HGSGSTIKIHGGEIV
+350 GSQQSGGTITIHGGEIV

-379 AALASSAT
+379 AASIGSAT

-395 VIATG
+395 VTATC
-400 SDGVSGLLGGAGIGG
+400 SDDALETLGGAGIGG

-444 SGGYSNSSSQAS
+444 NGGGKSSSAQPA
-456 TFSTGDAGHAVIY
+456 TFSTGEDGHAVIY

-475 TDTEAIVGLK
+475 TDTEAIVGKDDTSNWRGVIFLGNDGK
-485 ENNGAWN
+485 IYGDSVTPNENFS
-492 AIVFVK
+492 VP
-498 GENGSEANTG
+498 ESST
-508 KVYGNV
+508 
-514 SLANDLTIKSDQSL
+514 LTIES
-528 EIPDGTSLTVPA
+528 G
-540 EKTLKVESGGTL
+540 KTLVVADEITLTNEGTITGSGAIRLYGTL
-552 TINGELVVYG
+552 TGKGTIESVQQVHPVRNLSLSETNLNMTV
-562 ELEGYTGDTS
+562 GDEPATL
-572 KIHQKNQS
+572 
-580 DTTWHTDATHHWYGC
+580 TATVEPTDATNPTVTWSSSNDSVVTVADGKVTAVAAGSATITAISVDDPDIKATC
-595 AVSGCSTHQFDKAA
+595 AVTVKEAGNPDPG
-609 HNITD
+609 TD
-614 GKCSVCGYVQPV
+614 P
-626 NITEQPADVTV
+626 E
-637 IEGESATFSV
+637 E
-647 AATGGGTLSYQWQQ
+647 
-661 STDNGSNWTEIPG
+661 PG
-674 ATSATYTIEKAT
+674 
-686 LDMNDNQYRCVVKN
+686 
-700 EADSEATSEAVTLT
+700 
-714 VNKTTE
+714 
-720 EPDPDEPGIDPDPDE
+720 PDPDPEPGTDPDD
-735 PGDEPSTDPD
+735 PSTEPD

-794 TPTPDAGWEVED
+794 TPTSDAGWEVED

-845 APEPTVDVS
+845 APEPTTDVS

-868 AVQFV
+868 AVQFA

-895 AMIVSILA
+895 AMIVGILA

-911 DDAGFSDVDDEWFAT
+911 DDAGFTDVDDEWFAT
-926 AVNWAASV
+926 AVNWAASAEARV
-934 GVVNGFEDNT
+934 SLQSRTVWPQTV
-944 FRPNDAITREQMAA
+944 
-958 ILCNYAAWKG
+958 KG
-968 EDVSAR
+968 
-974 AELSRYSDA
+974 YS
-983 AEISSWA
+983 SSG
-990 TDVMRWAVAENLI
+990 
-1003 SGVTND
+1003 SGPANWTNFSSI
-1009 TLQPQ
+1009 
-1014 GAATRAQV
+1014 R
-1022 AAILQRFLSK
+1022 

>member
-1 MIEMEMNRMKRKVL
+1 MIEMEMNQMKRKVL
-15 SFAMI
+15 SLAMI

-70 NDSGENDGW
+70 NASDENNGW
-79 YVVNGTVEIGSA
+79 YVVSGEVTIGKKEA
-91 GDDSAEDGSSDVDV
+91 P
-105 QRVTVGGDVHLILT
+105 QRVTVSGDVHLILA
-119 NNAKLTVNGGISVN
+119 NDAKLTVNGGISVN

-172 SGGTITINGGEI
+172 SGDTITINGGEI
-184 TATGGIGGAGIGG
+184 TATGGTSGSGIGG
-197 GSKINVSGGTITIN
+197 GSKINGSGGTITIN

-220 GNGAGIGGGS
+220 DNGAGIGGGS

-282 GGGDNDSGGEITIN
+282 GGGNY
-296 GGDEIVATGNGGG
+296 
-309 AGIGGGNGG
+309 G

-331 ANGQGSSPAR
+331 ANGQGSSSAC
-341 GGAGIGDGY
+341 GGAGIGG
-350 HGSGSTIKIHGGEIV
+350 GSQQSGGTITIHGGEIV

-379 AALASSAT
+379 AASIGSAT

-395 VIATG
+395 VTATC
-400 SDGVSGLLGGAGIGG
+400 SDDALETLGGAGIGG

-444 SGGYSNSSSQAS
+444 NGGGKSSSAQPA
-456 TFSTGDAGHAVIY
+456 TFSTGEDGNAVIY

-475 TDTEAIVGLK
+475 TDTEAIAGKDDTSNWRGVIFLGNDGK
-485 ENNGAWN
+485 IYGDSVTPNENFS
-492 AIVFVK
+492 VP
-498 GENGSEANTG
+498 ESST
-508 KVYGNV
+508 
-514 SLANDLTIKSDQSL
+514 LTIES
-528 EIPDGTSLTVPA
+528 G
-540 EKTLKVESGGTL
+540 KTLVVADEITLTNEGTITGSGAIRLYGTL
-552 TINGELVVYG
+552 TGKGTIESVQQVHPVRNLSLSETNLNMTV
-562 ELEGYTGDTS
+562 GDEPATL
-572 KIHQKNQS
+572 
-580 DTTWHTDATHHWYGC
+580 TATVEPTDATNPTVTWSSSNDSVVTVADGKVTAVAAGSATITAISVDDPDIKATC
-595 AVSGCSTHQFDKAA
+595 AVTVKEAGNPDPG
-609 HNITD
+609 TD
-614 GKCSVCGYVQPV
+614 P
-626 NITEQPADVTV
+626 
-637 IEGESATFSV
+637 
-647 AATGGGTLSYQWQQ
+647 
-661 STDNGSNWTEIPG
+661 
-674 ATSATYTIEKAT
+674 
-686 LDMNDNQYRCVVKN
+686 
-700 EADSEATSEAVTLT
+700 
-714 VNKTTE
+714 E
-720 EPDPDEPGIDPDPDE
+720 EPGTDPDPE
-735 PGDEPSTDPD
+735 PGTDPDDPSTEPD

-868 AVQFV
+868 AVQFA

-911 DDAGFSDVDDEWFAT
+911 DDAGFTDVDDEWFAT

-944 FRPNDAITREQMAA
+944 FRPNDAITREQLAA

-983 AEISSWA
+983 AAISSWA

-1003 SGVTND
+1003 SGVTTD
-1009 TLQPQ
+1009 ELQPQ

>member
-1 MIEMEMNRMKRKVL
+1 MIEMEMNQMKRKVL
-15 SFAMI
+15 SLAMI

-70 NDSGENDGW
+70 NASDENNGW
-79 YVVNGTVEIGSA
+79 YVVSGEVTIGKKEA
-91 GDDSAEDGSSDVDV
+91 P
-105 QRVTVGGDVHLILT
+105 QRVTVSGDVHLILA
-119 NNAKLTVNGGISVN
+119 NDAKLTVNGGISVN

-172 SGGTITINGGEI
+172 SGDTITINGGEI
-184 TATGGIGGAGIGG
+184 TATGGTSGSGIGG
-197 GSKINVSGGTITIN
+197 GSKINGSGGTITIN

-220 GNGAGIGGGS
+220 DNGAGIGGGS

-282 GGGDNDSGGEITIN
+282 GGGNY
-296 GGDEIVATGNGGG
+296 
-309 AGIGGGNGG
+309 G

-331 ANGQGSSPAR
+331 ANGQGSSSAC
-341 GGAGIGDGY
+341 GGAGIGG
-350 HGSGSTIKIHGGEIV
+350 GSQQSGGTITIHGGEIV

-379 AALASSAT
+379 AASIGSAT

-395 VIATG
+395 VTATC
-400 SDGVSGLLGGAGIGG
+400 SDDALETLGGAGIGG

-444 SGGYSNSSSQAS
+444 NGGGKSSSAQPA
-456 TFSTGDAGHAVIY
+456 TFSTGEDGNAVIY

-475 TDTEAIVGLK
+475 TDTEAIVGKDDTSNWRGVIFLGNDGK
-485 ENNGAWN
+485 IYGDSVTPNENFS
-492 AIVFVK
+492 VP
-498 GENGSEANTG
+498 ESST
-508 KVYGNV
+508 
-514 SLANDLTIKSDQSL
+514 LTIES
-528 EIPDGTSLTVPA
+528 G
-540 EKTLKVESGGTL
+540 KTLVVADEITLTNEGTITGSGAGAIRLYGTL
-552 TINGELVVYG
+552 TGKGTIESVQQVHPVRNLSLSETNLNMTV
-562 ELEGYTGDTS
+562 GDEPATL
-572 KIHQKNQS
+572 
-580 DTTWHTDATHHWYGC
+580 TATVEPTDATNPTVTWSSSNDSVVTVADGKVTAVAAGSATITAISVDDPDIKATC
-595 AVSGCSTHQFDKAA
+595 AVTVKEAGNPDPG
-609 HNITD
+609 TD
-614 GKCSVCGYVQPV
+614 P
-626 NITEQPADVTV
+626 
-637 IEGESATFSV
+637 
-647 AATGGGTLSYQWQQ
+647 
-661 STDNGSNWTEIPG
+661 
-674 ATSATYTIEKAT
+674 
-686 LDMNDNQYRCVVKN
+686 
-700 EADSEATSEAVTLT
+700 
-714 VNKTTE
+714 E
-720 EPDPDEPGIDPDPDE
+720 EPGTDPDPE
-735 PGDEPSTDPD
+735 PGTDPDDPSTEPD

-794 TPTPDAGWEVED
+794 TPTSDDGYEVED

-868 AVQFV
+868 AVQFA

-911 DDAGFSDVDDEWFAT
+911 DDAGFTDVDDEWFAT
-926 AVNWAASV
+926 AVNWAAS
-934 GVVNGFEDNT
+934 
-944 FRPNDAITREQMAA
+944 AA
-958 ILCNYAAWKG
+958 
-968 EDVSAR
+968 AR
-974 AELSRYSDA
+974 AALQSRTVWPQTVKGYS
-983 AEISSWA
+983 SSG
-990 TDVMRWAVAENLI
+990 
-1003 SGVTND
+1003 SGPANWTNFSSI
-1009 TLQPQ
+1009 
-1014 GAATRAQV
+1014 R
-1022 AAILQRFLSK
+1022 

>member
-1 MIEMEMNRMKRKVL
+1 MEMNQMKRKVL
-15 SFAMI
+15 SLAMI

-40 YIDFD
+40 YIDFE

-70 NDSGENDGW
+70 NASDENNGW
-79 YVVNGTVEIGSA
+79 YVVSGEVTIGKKEA
-91 GDDSAEDGSSDVDV
+91 P
-105 QRVTVGGDVHLILT
+105 QRVTVSGDVHLILA
-119 NNAKLTVNGGISVN
+119 NDAKLTVNGGISVN

-172 SGGTITINGGEI
+172 SGDTITINGGEI
-184 TATGGIGGAGIGG
+184 TATGGTSGSGIGG
-197 GSKINVSGGTITIN
+197 GSKINGSGGTITIN

-220 GNGAGIGGGS
+220 DNGAGIGGGS

-296 GGDEIVATGNGGG
+296 GGDKIIATGNGGG
-309 AGIGGGNGG
+309 AGIGGGNYG

-331 ANGQGSSPAR
+331 ANGQGSSSAC
-341 GGAGIGDGY
+341 GGAGIGG
-350 HGSGSTIKIHGGEIV
+350 GSQQSGGTITIHGGEIV

-379 AALASSAT
+379 AASIGSAT

-395 VIATG
+395 VTATC
-400 SDGVSGLLGGAGIGG
+400 SDDALETLGGAGIGG

-444 SGGYSNSSSQAS
+444 NGGGKSSSAQAA
-456 TFSTGDAGHAVIY
+456 TFSTGEDGNAVIY

-475 TDTEAIVGLK
+475 TDTEAIVGKDDTSNWRGVIFLGNDGK
-485 ENNGAWN
+485 IYGDSVTPNENFS
-492 AIVFVK
+492 VP
-498 GENGSEANTG
+498 ESST
-508 KVYGNV
+508 
-514 SLANDLTIKSDQSL
+514 LTIES
-528 EIPDGTSLTVPA
+528 G
-540 EKTLKVESGGTL
+540 KTLVVADEITLTNEGTITGSGAIRLYGTL
-552 TINGELVVYG
+552 TGKGTIESVQQVHPVRNLSLSETNLNMTV
-562 ELEGYTGDTS
+562 GDEPATL
-572 KIHQKNQS
+572 
-580 DTTWHTDATHHWYGC
+580 TATVEPTDATNPTVTWSSSNDSVVTVADGKVTAVAAGSATITAISVDDPDIKATC
-595 AVSGCSTHQFDKAA
+595 AVTVKEAGNPDPG
-609 HNITD
+609 TD
-614 GKCSVCGYVQPV
+614 P
-626 NITEQPADVTV
+626 
-637 IEGESATFSV
+637 
-647 AATGGGTLSYQWQQ
+647 
-661 STDNGSNWTEIPG
+661 
-674 ATSATYTIEKAT
+674 
-686 LDMNDNQYRCVVKN
+686 
-700 EADSEATSEAVTLT
+700 
-714 VNKTTE
+714 E
-720 EPDPDEPGIDPDPDE
+720 EPGTDPDPE
-735 PGDEPSTDPD
+735 PGTDPDDPSTEPD

-911 DDAGFSDVDDEWFAT
+911 DDAGFTDVDDEWFAT
-926 AVNWAASV
+926 AVNWAAS
-934 GVVNGFEDNT
+934 
-944 FRPNDAITREQMAA
+944 AA
-958 ILCNYAAWKG
+958 
-968 EDVSAR
+968 AR
-974 AELSRYSDA
+974 AALQSRTVWPQTVKGYS
-983 AEISSWA
+983 SSG
-990 TDVMRWAVAENLI
+990 
-1003 SGVTND
+1003 SGPANWTNFSSI
-1009 TLQPQ
+1009 
-1014 GAATRAQV
+1014 R
-1022 AAILQRFLSK
+1022 

>member
-1 MIEMEMNRMKRKVL
+1 MEMNQMKRKVL
-15 SFAMI
+15 SLAMI

-45 ENGVQITEPRS
+45 KDGVQITEPGNCENYIS
-56 CDQYSLVTENNTEW
+56 VTQDATEW
-70 NDSGENDGW
+70 NASDENNGW
-79 YVVNGTVEIGSA
+79 YVVSGEVTIGTKEA
-91 GDDSAEDGSSDVDV
+91 P
-105 QRVTVGGDVHLILT
+105 QRVTVSGDVHLILA
-119 NNAKLTVNGGISVN
+119 NDAKLTVNGGISVN

-172 SGGTITINGGEI
+172 SGDTITINGGSV
-184 TATGGIGGAGIGG
+184 TATGG
-197 GSKINVSGGTITIN
+197 
-211 GGEITANGG
+211 
-220 GNGAGIGGGS
+220 
-230 ASSGGIITING
+230 
-241 GTIATTGG
+241 
-249 NLGAGIGSLGAGG
+249 LF
-262 TIEINGGDIT
+262 
-272 ATGGN
+272 
-277 LGAGI
+277 GAGI
-282 GGGDNDSGGEITIN
+282 GGGDNGSGGMIEINGGEIIATGGSYGAGIGGGDDGAGGGITIN
-296 GGDEIVATGNGGG
+296 GGDEIVATGNDGGTGIGGGDDGAGGTIEINGGVIHATAANYGG
-309 AGIGGGNGG
+309 AGIGSGAYASTENDETIINITGGSVMATGGSGSSMGSGAGIGSGGDSRTGSLVKIMISGGTVVAQGGNP
-318 AGGMI
+318 
-323 EINGGNIT
+323 T
-331 ANGQGSSPAR
+331 STSGSP
-341 GGAGIGDGY
+341 GGAGIG
-350 HGSGSTIKIHGGEIV
+350 SG
-365 ATGYSGSAGIGSGF
+365 GYS
-379 AALASSAT
+379 
-387 VINIDGGI
+387 
-395 VIATG
+395 
-400 SDGVSGLLGGAGIGG
+400 
-415 GGAANS
+415 ANS
-421 SVAITISGGTV
+421 STITISGGMVTV
-432 TATGGKGADGIG
+432 SGGKGADGIG
-444 SGGYSNSSSQAS
+444 DGGNNSSSSQAA
-456 TFSTGDAGHAVIY
+456 TFSTGDAGNAVIY

-475 TDTEAIVGLK
+475 NDTEAIVGLK

-508 KVYGNV
+508 KLYGNV

-637 IEGESATFSV
+637 IEGESATFTVTAS
-647 AATGGGTLSYQWQQ
+647 GGGTLSYQWQENKDG
-661 STDNGSNWTEIPG
+661 STWTDISD
-674 ATSATYTIEKAT
+674 AKNKSYTIATTT
-686 LDMNDNQYRCVVKN
+686 LDMSGNQYRCVVKN
-700 EADSEATSEAVTLT
+700 DADSEATSDAVTLT

-720 EPDPDEPGIDPDPDE
+720 EPDPEEPGTDPEE
-735 PGDEPSTDPD
+735 PGTDPDEPSTDPD
-745 DPAEDEPSDTP
+745 DPAEDDPSDKP
-756 STPVIPSEPDP
+756 STPVIPSDPDP
-767 EIEVTEPAHGDV
+767 EIEVTESAHGDV
-779 EISPSKPEAGETVTI
+779 EISPSKPEAGDTVTI

-806 VIVTDEDGECVPVRE
+806 VIVTDEDGEGVPVTE

-831 PKSDVTIEVIFGEV
+831 PESDVTIEVIFGEV

-868 AVQFV
+868 AVQYA

-911 DDAGFSDVDDEWFAT
+911 DDAGFTDVDDEWFAT

-944 FRPNDAITREQMAA
+944 FRPNDAITREQLAA

-983 AEISSWA
+983 AAISSWA
-990 TDVMRWAVAENLI
+990 TDVMGWAVAENLI
-1003 SGVTND
+1003 SGVTTD
-1009 TLQPQ
+1009 ELQPQ

>member
-1 MIEMEMNRMKRKVL
+1 MEMNQMKRKVL
-15 SFAMI
+15 SLAMI

-56 CDQYSLVTENNTEW
+56 CDQYSLVTENDTAW
-70 NDSGENDGW
+70 NDS
-79 YVVNGTVEIGSA
+79 
-91 GDDSAEDGSSDVDV
+91 
-105 QRVTVGGDVHLILT
+105 GDVHLILA
-119 NNAKLTVNGGISVN
+119 NDAKLTVNGGISVN

-172 SGGTITINGGEI
+172 SGDTITINGGEI
-184 TATGGIGGAGIGG
+184 TATGGTS
-197 GSKINVSGGTITIN
+197 GS
-211 GGEITANGG
+211 
-220 GNGAGIGGGS
+220 
-230 ASSGGIITING
+230 
-241 GTIATTGG
+241 
-249 NLGAGIGSLGAGG
+249 GIGSLGAGG

-296 GGDEIVATGNGGG
+296 GGDKIIATGNGGG
-309 AGIGGGNGG
+309 AGIGGGNYG

-331 ANGQGSSPAR
+331 ANGLGSGSNI

-350 HGSGSTIKIHGGEIV
+350 TGSGSTIKIHGGEIT

-400 SDGVSGLLGGAGIGG
+400 SDGASGLLGGAGIGG
-415 GGAANS
+415 GGETNS

-444 SGGYSNSSSQAS
+444 NGGGKSSSAQPA
-456 TFSTGDAGHAVIY
+456 TFSTGEDGNAVIY

-475 TDTEAIVGLK
+475 TDTEAIVGKDDTSNWRGVIFLGNDGEIYGDSVTPN
-485 ENNGAWN
+485 ENFS
-492 AIVFVK
+492 VP
-498 GENGSEANTG
+498 ESST
-508 KVYGNV
+508 
-514 SLANDLTIKSDQSL
+514 LTIES
-528 EIPDGTSLTVPA
+528 G
-540 EKTLKVESGGTL
+540 KTLVVADEITLTNEGTITGSGAIRLYGTL
-552 TINGELVVYG
+552 TGKGTIESVQQVHPVRNLSLSETNLNMTV
-562 ELEGYTGDTS
+562 GDEPATL
-572 KIHQKNQS
+572 
-580 DTTWHTDATHHWYGC
+580 TATVEPTDATNPTVTWSSSNDSVVTVADGKVTAVAAGSATITAISVDDPDIKATC
-595 AVSGCSTHQFDKAA
+595 AVTVKEAGNPDPG
-609 HNITD
+609 TD
-614 GKCSVCGYVQPV
+614 P
-626 NITEQPADVTV
+626 
-637 IEGESATFSV
+637 
-647 AATGGGTLSYQWQQ
+647 
-661 STDNGSNWTEIPG
+661 
-674 ATSATYTIEKAT
+674 
-686 LDMNDNQYRCVVKN
+686 
-700 EADSEATSEAVTLT
+700 
-714 VNKTTE
+714 E
-720 EPDPDEPGIDPDPDE
+720 EPGTDPDPE
-735 PGDEPSTDPD
+735 PGTDPDDPSTEPD

-794 TPTPDAGWEVED
+794 TPTPDDGYEVED

-821 NPDGSWSYEQ
+821 NPDGGWRYEQ

-868 AVQFV
+868 AVQFA

-911 DDAGFSDVDDEWFAT
+911 DDAGFTDVDDEWFAT
-926 AVNWAASV
+926 AVNWAAS
-934 GVVNGFEDNT
+934 
-944 FRPNDAITREQMAA
+944 AA
-958 ILCNYAAWKG
+958 
-968 EDVSAR
+968 AR
-974 AELSRYSDA
+974 AALQSRTVWPQTVKGYS
-983 AEISSWA
+983 SSG
-990 TDVMRWAVAENLI
+990 
-1003 SGVTND
+1003 SGPANWTNFSSI
-1009 TLQPQ
+1009 
-1014 GAATRAQV
+1014 R
-1022 AAILQRFLSK
+1022 

>member
-1 MIEMEMNRMKRKVL
+1 MKRKVL
-15 SFAMI
+15 SLAMI

-70 NDSGENDGW
+70 NASDENNGW
-79 YVVNGTVEIGSA
+79 YVVSGEVTIGKKEA
-91 GDDSAEDGSSDVDV
+91 P
-105 QRVTVGGDVHLILT
+105 QRVTVSGDVHLILA
-119 NNAKLTVNGGISVN
+119 NDAKLTVNGGISVN

-172 SGGTITINGGEI
+172 SGDTITINGGEI
-184 TATGGIGGAGIGG
+184 TATGGTSGSGIGG

-220 GNGAGIGGGS
+220 DNGAGIGGGS
-230 ASSGGIITING
+230 QQS
-241 GTIATTGG
+241 
-249 NLGAGIGSLGAGG
+249 GG

-282 GGGDNDSGGEITIN
+282 GGGDNDSGG
-296 GGDEIVATGNGGG
+296 
-309 AGIGGGNGG
+309 
-318 AGGMI
+318 MI

-331 ANGQGSSPAR
+331 ANGQGSSSAR

-379 AALASSAT
+379 AASIGSAT

-395 VIATG
+395 VTATC
-400 SDGVSGLLGGAGIGG
+400 SDDALETLGGAGIGG

-444 SGGYSNSSSQAS
+444 NGGDKSSSAQPT
-456 TFSTGDAGHAVIY
+456 TFSTGEDGNAVIY

-475 TDTEAIVGLK
+475 TDTEAIVGKDDTSNWRGVIFLGNDGK
-485 ENNGAWN
+485 IYGDSVTPNENFS
-492 AIVFVK
+492 VP
-498 GENGSEANTG
+498 ESST
-508 KVYGNV
+508 
-514 SLANDLTIKSDQSL
+514 LTIES
-528 EIPDGTSLTVPA
+528 G
-540 EKTLKVESGGTL
+540 KTLVVADEITLTNEGTITGSGAIRLYGTL
-552 TINGELVVYG
+552 TGKGTIESVQQVHPVRNLSLRETNLNMTV
-562 ELEGYTGDTS
+562 GDEPATLTATVEP
-572 KIHQKNQS
+572 
-580 DTTWHTDATHHWYGC
+580 DTATN
-595 AVSGCSTHQFDKAA
+595 K
-609 HNITD
+609 
-614 GKCSVCGYVQPV
+614 
-626 NITEQPADVTV
+626 DVTWSSSADSV
-637 IEGESATFSV
+637 ATVVDGTVTAVAAGSATI
-647 AATGGGTLSYQWQQ
+647 T
-661 STDNGSNWTEIPG
+661 
-674 ATSATYTIEKAT
+674 ATSVDDPAITATCEVT
-686 LDMNDNQYRCVVKN
+686 VK
-700 EADSEATSEAVTLT
+700 EASDPDPGT
-714 VNKTTE
+714 
-720 EPDPDEPGIDPDPDE
+720 DPDEPGTDPDPDE
-735 PGDEPSTDPD
+735 PGGEPSTEPD
-745 DPAEDEPSDTP
+745 DPAEDDPSDTP

-794 TPTPDAGWEVED
+794 TPTPDDGYEVED

-944 FRPNDAITREQMAA
+944 FRPNDAITREQLAA

-974 AELSRYSDA
+974 ADLSAYSDA
-983 AEISSWA
+983 AAISSWA

-1003 SGVTND
+1003 NGVTTD
-1009 TLQPQ
+1009 ELQPQ

-1022 AAILQRFLSK
+1022 AAILERFLTR

>member
-1 MIEMEMNRMKRKVL
+1 MKRKVL
-15 SFAMI
+15 SLAMI

-32 WAADAPVE
+32 WAANDPVA

-45 ENGVQITEPRS
+45 ENGVQKIES
-56 CDQYSLVTENNTEW
+56 CEKYSLVTENNTEW
-70 NDSGENDGW
+70 NASDENNGW
-79 YVVNGTVEIGSA
+79 YVV
-91 GDDSAEDGSSDVDV
+91 SSDVTIGTEEAP

-133 AGNSLTVYAQPAEND
+133 AGNSLTIYAQPAEKD
-148 KTTGSLTVENVEE
+148 KTMGSLTVENVEVD
-161 GNAGIGGDVQQ
+161 NAGIGGDDEKD
-172 SGGTITINGGEI
+172 GGTITINGGSV
-184 TATGGIGGAGIGG
+184 TATGG
-197 GSKINVSGGTITIN
+197 
-211 GGEITANGG
+211 
-220 GNGAGIGGGS
+220 
-230 ASSGGIITING
+230 
-241 GTIATTGG
+241 
-249 NLGAGIGSLGAGG
+249 LF
-262 TIEINGGDIT
+262 
-272 ATGGN
+272 
-277 LGAGI
+277 GAGI
-282 GGGDNDSGGEITIN
+282 GGGDNGSGGMIEINGGEIIATGGSYGAGIGGGDDGAGGGITIN
-296 GGDEIVATGNGGG
+296 GGDEIVATGNDGGTGIGGGMAGAGGTIEINGGVIHATAANYGG
-309 AGIGGGNGG
+309 AGIGSGAYASTENDETIINITGGSVMATGGSGSSMGSGAGIGSGGDSRTGSLVKIMISGGTVVAQGGNP
-318 AGGMI
+318 MS
-323 EINGGNIT
+323 T
-331 ANGQGSSPAR
+331 SGSP
-341 GGAGIGDGY
+341 GGAGIG
-350 HGSGSTIKIHGGEIV
+350 SG
-365 ATGYSGSAGIGSGF
+365 GYS
-379 AALASSAT
+379 
-387 VINIDGGI
+387 
-395 VIATG
+395 
-400 SDGVSGLLGGAGIGG
+400 
-415 GGAANS
+415 ANS
-421 SVAITISGGTV
+421 STITISGGMVTV
-432 TATGGKGADGIG
+432 SGGKGADGIG
-444 SGGYSNSSSQAS
+444 DGGNNSSSSQAA
-456 TFSTGDAGHAVIY
+456 TFSTGDAGNAVIY

-475 TDTEAIVGLK
+475 NDTEAIVGLK

-609 HNITD
+609 QNITD

-626 NITEQPADVTV
+626 ESLSLSETSLTMTVGDSKTLTATVEPDTATNKDVTWSSSADSV
-637 IEGESATFSV
+637 ATVVDGTVTAVAAGSATI
-647 AATGGGTLSYQWQQ
+647 T
-661 STDNGSNWTEIPG
+661 
-674 ATSATYTIEKAT
+674 ATSVDDPAITATCEVT
-686 LDMNDNQYRCVVKN
+686 VK
-700 EADSEATSEAVTLT
+700 EASDPDPGT
-714 VNKTTE
+714 
-720 EPDPDEPGIDPDPDE
+720 DPDEPGTDPDPDE
-735 PGDEPSTDPD
+735 PGTDPDEPGGEPSTEPD
-745 DPAEDEPSDTP
+745 DPAEDDPSDKP

-794 TPTPDAGWEVED
+794 TPTPDAGYEVED
-806 VIVTDEDGECVPVRE
+806 VIVTDEDGEGVPVTE

-831 PKSDVTIEVIFGEV
+831 PESDVTIEVIFGEV
-845 APEPTVDVS
+845 APEPTTDVS

-859 VDPDAWYKD
+859 VDPDAWYRD
-868 AVQFV
+868 AVQFA

-903 RLEGVTAA
+903 RLEGVTSAS
-911 DDAGFSDVDDEWFAT
+911 DAGFSDVDDEWFAT
-926 AVNWAASV
+926 AVNWAANV

-944 FRPNDAITREQMAA
+944 FRPNDAITREQLAA

-983 AEISSWA
+983 AAISSWA

>member
-1 MIEMEMNRMKRKVL
+1 MIEMEMNQMKRKVL
-15 SFAMI
+15 SLAMI

-70 NDSGENDGW
+70 NASDENNGW
-79 YVVNGTVEIGSA
+79 YVVSGEVTIGKKEA
-91 GDDSAEDGSSDVDV
+91 P
-105 QRVTVGGDVHLILT
+105 QRVTVSGDVHLILA
-119 NNAKLTVNGGISVN
+119 NDAKLTVNGGISVN
-133 AGNSLTVYAQPAEND
+133 AGNSLTVYAQPAEKD
-148 KTTGSLTVENVEE
+148 ETMGSLTVENVEE

-172 SGGTITINGGEI
+172 SGD
-184 TATGGIGGAGIGG
+184 
-197 GSKINVSGGTITIN
+197 
-211 GGEITANGG
+211 
-220 GNGAGIGGGS
+220 
-230 ASSGGIITING
+230 
-241 GTIATTGG
+241 
-249 NLGAGIGSLGAGG
+249 

-296 GGDEIVATGNGGG
+296 GGDKIIATGNGGG
-309 AGIGGGNGG
+309 AGIGGGSQQSGG
-318 AGGMI
+318 T
-323 EINGGNIT
+323 IT
-331 ANGQGSSPAR
+331 
-341 GGAGIGDGY
+341 
-350 HGSGSTIKIHGGEIV
+350 IHGGEIV

-379 AALASSAT
+379 AASIGSAT

-395 VIATG
+395 VTATC
-400 SDGVSGLLGGAGIGG
+400 SDDALETLGGAGIGG

-444 SGGYSNSSSQAS
+444 NGGGKSSLAQPA
-456 TFSTGDAGHAVIY
+456 TFSTGEDGNAVIY

-475 TDTEAIVGLK
+475 TDTEAIVGKDDTSNWRGVIFLGNDGK
-485 ENNGAWN
+485 IYGDSVTPNENFS
-492 AIVFVK
+492 VP
-498 GENGSEANTG
+498 ESST
-508 KVYGNV
+508 
-514 SLANDLTIKSDQSL
+514 LTIES
-528 EIPDGTSLTVPA
+528 G
-540 EKTLKVESGGTL
+540 KTLVVADEITLTNEGTITGSGAIRLYGTL
-552 TINGELVVYG
+552 TGKGTIESVQQVHPVRNLSLSETNLNMTV
-562 ELEGYTGDTS
+562 GDEPATL
-572 KIHQKNQS
+572 
-580 DTTWHTDATHHWYGC
+580 TATVEPTDATNPTVTWSSSNDSVVTVADGKVTAVAAGSATITAISVDDPDIKATC
-595 AVSGCSTHQFDKAA
+595 AVTVKEAGNPDPG
-609 HNITD
+609 TD
-614 GKCSVCGYVQPV
+614 P
-626 NITEQPADVTV
+626 
-637 IEGESATFSV
+637 
-647 AATGGGTLSYQWQQ
+647 
-661 STDNGSNWTEIPG
+661 
-674 ATSATYTIEKAT
+674 
-686 LDMNDNQYRCVVKN
+686 
-700 EADSEATSEAVTLT
+700 
-714 VNKTTE
+714 E
-720 EPDPDEPGIDPDPDE
+720 EPGTDPDPE
-735 PGDEPSTDPD
+735 PGTDPDDPSTEPD

-794 TPTPDAGWEVED
+794 TPTPDDGYEVED

-868 AVQFV
+868 AVQFA

-911 DDAGFSDVDDEWFAT
+911 DDAGFTDVDDEWFAT
-926 AVNWAASV
+926 AVNWAAS
-934 GVVNGFEDNT
+934 
-944 FRPNDAITREQMAA
+944 AA
-958 ILCNYAAWKG
+958 
-968 EDVSAR
+968 AR
-974 AELSRYSDA
+974 AALQSRTVWPQTVKGYS
-983 AEISSWA
+983 SSG
-990 TDVMRWAVAENLI
+990 
-1003 SGVTND
+1003 SGPANWTNFSSI
-1009 TLQPQ
+1009 
-1014 GAATRAQV
+1014 R
-1022 AAILQRFLSK
+1022 